1 VGSERFYSR
10 KWLMGVWIVG
20 LTMAVVGGAALRVA
34 YVTRRRRRVAARRRV
49 EAPNS
54 HYSSM
59 AVRQQEDRERWGSI
73 ELPRLHPLNQ
83 EEVERLLRRI
93 DADGVHVLSPKE
105 RLFLDNMTL
114 PRMG

>member
-1 VGSERFYSR
+1 
-10 KWLMGVWIVG
+10 MGVWMLG
-20 LTMAVVGGAALRVA
+20 LFMAVVVAGVALRVA
-34 YVTRRRRRVAARRRV
+34 WVARKRQKIAERRRV

-59 AVRQQEDRERWGSI
+59 GVRNQEDRERWGSI
-73 ELPRLHPLNQ
+73 DLDGLHPLNQ

-93 DADGVHVLSPKE
+93 DADGVQTLSPRD

>member
-93 DADGVHVLSPKE
+93 DVDGVHVLSPKE